1 MRIETCYF
9 CSSKIFPGHGM
20 VFVRN
25 DCKVFR
31 FCRSKCRRAFNKK
44 KNPRKI
50 RWTKAYRKTNG
61 KELTIDP
68 AFEFEK
74 RRNVPVKYN
83 RELWS
88 KTIDAIKKITE
99 IRERRERH
107 FVMERLRKA
116 RDHEIHND
124 IVDVQKNISLIR
136 SPAIGLRE
144 RRAKEEAQQ
153 SALLMDVE
161 GEEEEDEEQIEYV
174 DARQLEKQL
183 EESGGLLEDD
193 DAEMMKA

>member
-1 MRIETCYF
+1 MLEQ
-9 CSSKIFPGHGM
+9 GHGM

-31 FCRSKCRRAFNKK
+31 FCCSKRRRAFNRK

-50 RWTKAYRKTNG
+50 CWTKAYRKTNG

-68 AFEFEK
+68 AFESEK

-88 KTIDAIKKITE
+88 KTIDSIKKITE

-107 FVMERLRKA
+107 FVMERLRKT
-116 RDHEIHND
+116 RDREIHND

-144 RRAKEEAQQ
+144 RRVKEKAQQ

-161 GEEEEDEEQIEYV
+161 GEEEEEEQIEYV
-174 DARQLEKQL
+174 DARQFEKQL
-183 EESGGLLEDD
+183 EESGGLIEDD

>member
-1 MRIETCYF
+1 MRIETCFF

-50 RWTKAYRKTNG
+50 RWTKAYRKTHE
-61 KELTIDP
+61 KELTVDP
-68 AFEFEK
+68 SFEFEK
-74 RRNVPVKYN
+74 RRNVPIKYN

-88 KTIDAIKKITE
+88 KTIEAVKKINE
-99 IRERRERH
+99 IKHRRECH
-107 FVMERLRKA
+107 FIMQRLRKA
-116 RDHEIHND
+116 RDHEIHRD
-124 IVDVQKNISLIR
+124 IVDVQKNIALIR
-136 SPAIGLRE
+136 SPAIGLKE
-144 RRAKEEAQQ
+144 RRAREEAQE

-161 GEEEEDEEQIEYV
+161 GADGEEAIQYV
-174 DARQLEKQL
+174 DARALEKQL
-183 EESGGLLEDD
+183 EESSELLEDD
-193 DAEMMKA
+193 EEMLKA

>member
-1 MRIETCYF
+1 
-9 CSSKIFPGHGM
+9 M

-61 KELTIDP
+61 KEFTIDP
-68 AFEFEK
+68 TFEFEK

-88 KTIDAIKKITE
+88 KTIDSIKKITG

-107 FVMERLRKA
+107 FVMERLRKT
-116 RDHEIHND
+116 RDREIHND

-144 RRAKEEAQQ
+144 RRVKEKAQQ

-161 GEEEEDEEQIEYV
+161 GEEEDEEQIEYV
-174 DARQLEKQL
+174 DASQFEK
-183 EESGGLLEDD
+183 
-193 DAEMMKA
+193 

>member
-44 KNPRKI
+44 KNPRKT
-50 RWTKAYRKTNG
+50 RWTKVYRKTNG

-74 RRNVPVKYN
+74 RRNVPTKYN

-99 IRERRERH
+99 IKERRERH

-116 RDHEIHND
+116 RDHEIHRD

-136 SPAIGLRE
+136 SPAVGLKE

-161 GEEEEDEEQIEYV
+161 GEDEEEIEYV

-183 EESGGLLEDD
+183 EESSAMLEE

>member
-1 MRIETCYF
+1 MRIETCFF

-50 RWTKAYRKTNG
+50 RWTKAYRKTHE
-61 KELTIDP
+61 KELTVDP
-68 AFEFEK
+68 SFEFEK
-74 RRNVPVKYN
+74 RRNVPIKYN

-88 KTIDAIKKITE
+88 KTIEAVKKINE
-99 IRERRERH
+99 IKHRRECH
-107 FVMERLRKA
+107 FIMERLRKA
-116 RDHEIHND
+116 RDHEIHRD

-136 SPAIGLRE
+136 SPAIGLKE
-144 RRAKEEAQQ
+144 RRAREEAQD

-161 GEEEEDEEQIEYV
+161 GAAGEEEIQYV
-174 DARQLEKQL
+174 DARALEKQL
-183 EESGGLLEDD
+183 EESSELLEDD
-193 DAEMMKA
+193 EEMLKA